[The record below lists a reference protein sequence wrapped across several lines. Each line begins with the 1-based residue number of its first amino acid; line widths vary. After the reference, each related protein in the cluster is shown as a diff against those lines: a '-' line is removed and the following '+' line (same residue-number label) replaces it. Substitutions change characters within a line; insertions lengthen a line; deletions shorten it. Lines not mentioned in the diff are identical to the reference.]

1 MVRIFRNFWHLLNR
15 SRGAGILNIAGLS
28 VAFAVFLAILIQVD
42 YEFSYNTSF
51 PDARNIYRLETR
63 SEPGEL
69 FFSGFPKPLFEVIQ
83 LEIPELSNSCLIGKG
98 FNPENFTVVKP
109 DGSLDYFETWA
120 SYADTN
126 AVRIFG
132 LDIIAGDYR
141 KALTAPGQV
150 LMPQSLAE
158 RYFGKTE
165 AVGKTFLD
173 EGKKELTVAA
183 VYRDVPSN
191 STFGNVLYSASF
203 SCGEGWNQWNYD
215 SYYRIPPGTDFS
227 LLDKKLHGLGDTGT
241 AREQVND
248 ILEDTEILFLPLTEI
263 YFSEIRHQNE
273 ASGNKTMTRIL
284 LLVGI
289 LVLGV
294 AGVNFVNFS
303 IALAPSRIKSL
314 NTQKTFGATNRFL
327 RVCVVSEAVIFALL
341 SVLLGTGFCYF
352 LSRTGLQ
359 GMLSASLDPL
369 AHLRL
374 LMYTLG
380 AGLLLGLLAGCYPA
394 FYMTS
399 FSPALVLKGSQ
410 ALSPRGI
417 LLRNTLVVF
426 QYSVAIVFMIGILFV
441 ARQLE
446 MIKNRSWGIEK
457 EHVVYLKSNPD
468 IHKQKEA
475 FINELKQNPAVT
487 DITFAYE
494 LIGGMGMQHWGFTA
508 MINGKEKEM
517 SCDVCVVAP
526 NYLNFFGIEVLQGD
540 TFVSDRDSLLIVNE
554 AFGKAYGFDPMGK
567 PLIGDQR
574 VGRVV
579 KDYNVKPLQQPV
591 RPLLLMIANDWND
604 QYYYIKINDAARNEA
619 IAHIRKTVHEL
630 APASGVDIRFLDD
643 HLNSLYRSEE
653 RLGSLV
659 NLFGLAT
666 VFIALMGVYGLV
678 LFNAKFKAK
687 EIGVRKVNGATDW
700 QMVVFLNRSFLR
712 MVVLSFVIAC
722 PLAWYAVSAWLDGFA
737 YKVPLSAG
745 IFLLAGLI
753 ILAITLLTVSYQS
766 WKAAGA
772 NPVEVLKSE

>member
-1 MVRIFRNFWHLLNR
+1 MRRIFLDFWYLLNR
-15 SRGAGILNIAGLS
+15 SRGASVLNIAGLS
-28 VAFAVFLAILIQVD
+28 VAFAVFLTILIQVD

-63 SEPGEL
+63 REPGEL

-83 LEIPELSNSCLIGKG
+83 SGIPELSNSCLIGKG

-109 DGSLDYFETWA
+109 DGGLDYFETWA

-141 KALTAPGQV
+141 TALTAPGQV

-158 RYFGKTE
+158 KYFGKTE
-165 AVGKTFLD
+165 AVGKTFWYD
-173 EGKKELTVAA
+173 GKKELTVAA

-215 SYYRIPPGTDFS
+215 SYYVIPPGTDFS
-227 LLDKKLHGLGDTGT
+227 QLDKKLHGLGGT
-241 AREQVND
+241 ND
-248 ILEDTEILFLPLTEI
+248 SLEETEILFLPLTDI
-263 YFSEIRHQNE
+263 YFSDIRHDKE
-273 ASGNKTMTRIL
+273 ASGNKAMTRIL
-284 LLVGI
+284 LLVGGLI
-289 LVLGV
+289 LVI

-303 IALAPSRIKSL
+303 IAQAPARIKSL
-314 NTQKTFGATNRFL
+314 NTQKTFGATNWFL
-327 RVCVVSEAVIFALL
+327 RRCVISEAVLFSLL
-341 SVLLGTGFCYF
+341 SLLLGIGWCYL
-352 LSRTGLQ
+352 LSQTSLQ
-359 GMLSASLDPL
+359 GMLSASLDPF
-369 AHLRL
+369 AHPLL
-374 LMYTLG
+374 LMYTSG

-417 LLRNTLVVF
+417 FLRNTLVVF

-441 ARQLE
+441 TRQLE
-446 MIKNRSWGIEK
+446 MIKKRPWGIEK
-457 EHVVYLKSNPD
+457 EHVVYLKSNRD

-475 FINELKQNPAVT
+475 FVSELKQNPAVT
-487 DITFAYE
+487 DVTFAYE

-517 SCDVCVVAP
+517 SCDACVVAP
-526 NYLNFFGIEVLQGD
+526 NYLNFFGIKVLQGD

-554 AFGKAYGFDPMGK
+554 TFGKFYGFDPMGK
-567 PLIGDQR
+567 PLVGDLR

-579 KDYNVKPLQQPV
+579 GDYNVKPLQQPV
-591 RPLLLMIANDWND
+591 RPLLLMVANDWND

-619 IAHIRKTVHEL
+619 IAHIRKTAHKLSPTYGIEV
-630 APASGVDIRFLDD
+630 RFLDD

-678 LFNAKFKAK
+678 LFNAKFKAR

-712 MVVLSFVIAC
+712 MIVLSFVIAC
-722 PLAWYAVSAWLDGFA
+722 PLAWYAISAWLDGFA